1 MIQFQRPRRLKN
13 GKYKYYNNDKK
24 SPTGSTTDIN
34 NGVKDVTNGIGG
46 MNISANF
53 ASGKPSYSAF
63 HDSVG
68 FIDPNRS
75 YSQFQIPFYSQGYSQ
90 DMNSQMSNSQLSN
103 SQSMFRSGSGNFK
116 DMGLKSQQS
125 IGPTFGS
132 SQSFLTQ
139 SSQLGFMN
147 NSQAFTQEDKL
158 ASNSQDISVYLEE
171 YQSQVEN
178 FSQAFKM
185 KSQSEVNPKKTTM
198 F

>member
-1 MIQFQRPRRLKN
+1 MFF
-13 GKYKYYNNDKK
+13 NNK
-24 SPTGSTTDIN
+24 
-34 NGVKDVTNGIGG
+34 VTNGIGG

-90 DMNSQMSNSQLSN
+90 DMNSQLSN

-125 IGPTFGS
+125 VGPSFGS
-132 SQSFLTQ
+132 SQSFLSQ

-158 ASNSQDISVYLEE
+158 ASIVKIFLYI
-171 YQSQVEN
+171 
-178 FSQAFKM
+178 
-185 KSQSEVNPKKTTM
+185 
-198 F
+198 

>member
-1 MIQFQRPRRLKN
+1 
-13 GKYKYYNNDKK
+13 
-24 SPTGSTTDIN
+24 
-34 NGVKDVTNGIGG
+34 

-53 ASGKPSYSAF
+53 ASGKPTYSAF
-63 HDSVG
+63 HDTVG

-75 YSQFQIPFYSQGYSQ
+75 YSQFQIPLYSQGYNSQ
-90 DMNSQMSNSQLSN
+90 DMSSQMSN
-103 SQSMFRSGSGNFK
+103 SQSMFRSGSGNLK
-116 DMGLKSQQS
+116 DMTPSFS
-125 IGPTFGS
+125 S

-139 SSQLGFMN
+139 SSQLGF

-171 YQSQVEN
+171 YQSQAEN

-185 KSQSEVNPKKTTM
+185 KSQSEINPKKTTM

>member
-1 MIQFQRPRRLKN
+1 M
-13 GKYKYYNNDKK
+13 
-24 SPTGSTTDIN
+24 S
-34 NGVKDVTNGIGG
+34 
-46 MNISANF
+46 ISANF
-53 ASGKPSYSAF
+53 ASGRPSYSAF

-75 YSQFQIPFYSQGYSQ
+75 YSQFQIPLYSQGYSQ
-90 DMNSQMSNSQLSN
+90 DMNSQASNT
-103 SQSMFRSGSGNFK
+103 QSMFRSNSGS
-116 DMGLKSQQS
+116 LKSQQS

-147 NSQAFTQEDKL
+147 SSQAFTQEDKL

-171 YQSQVEN
+171 YQSQVDN

-185 KSQSEVNPKKTTM
+185 KSQSEINPKKTTI
-198 F
+198 FLI